1 MTLYTL
7 DLECVVCFQMT
18 MALEGYNG
26 FTLTGASSPNWHHK
40 HSHWWFIV
48 LFVGE
53 ETALEKHRATACK
66 GHISPQTAGPK
77 DTRVHYWS
85 LRAAAFYLP
94 APTSPSCKNHP
105 GRKTIFKKRVFLKQL
120 HGFRCHLVL
129 TDAWSQPPLSL
140 CIRFLV
146 TIMWDALSHCLA
158 VYQGREILHVKIG
171 RPEMVP
177 RTHSLMA
184 HSAVKGFCLDQLALF
199 FPLGYS
205 VVVWETWFE
214 IEGHDLSCLPRHI
227 WIVKGMFQVWWKL
240 VSTRR
245 ADMLF
250 PWLLLVYCGMNMG
263 VGLRV
268 MEHSTETWQDP
279 VSGENAGCG
288 KGSKWLWGAGLRLHS
303 NAGRGSWHLGDF
315 HLPEVGVPWPRWM
328 SISWACFILLSCPP
342 PATELDLL
350 RRTCLWQGRSMKEE
364 KEQARPRPLLLS
376 KTGSLQMGL
385 CPLPWPCLGKPTHR
399 LQIIK

>member
-53 ETALEKHRATACK
+53 ETALEKHRAMDCK

-94 APTSPSCKNHP
+94 APTSPSCKNHT

-205 VVVWETWFE
+205 AVVWQTWFE

-227 WIVKGMFQVWWKL
+227 WIVKCFKYG
-240 VSTRR
+240 
-245 ADMLF
+245 
-250 PWLLLVYCGMNMG
+250 
-263 VGLRV
+263 
-268 MEHSTETWQDP
+268 
-279 VSGENAGCG
+279 
-288 KGSKWLWGAGLRLHS
+288 
-303 NAGRGSWHLGDF
+303 GSWFQPGD
-315 HLPEVGVPWPRWM
+315 R
-328 SISWACFILLSCPP
+328 
-342 PATELDLL
+342 L
-350 RRTCLWQGRSMKEE
+350 RY
-364 KEQARPRPLLLS
+364 
-376 KTGSLQMGL
+376 
-385 CPLPWPCLGKPTHR
+385 
-399 LQIIK
+399 